1 MPKDLFMPA
10 LGMAQDSGVIAAW
23 RVEAGDR
30 IAPGE
35 VVMEVETDKSVQEI
49 EAREDGYI
57 ARILFEAGAEVPVG
71 EVVAEVVATAEE
83 AAAAAAGAGE
93 GEGTADAAAPASG
106 GADAPADSVPA
117 TTSPADPAAEP
128 REIRPPEPV
137 APSGPPPPPLPASP
151 AGRVLASPKA
161 KAIAAAHGLDL
172 AEVRAAVGR
181 EPLHARDAEAA
192 LARRATAPAPS
203 PAGASLS
210 LRAVAEARGWQ
221 ELCAR
226 LDGLPARRAALAS
239 LVAGAWRREG
249 PETAGSLQIEVRGLH
264 GDSRLFADPDRARL
278 GAAETVAGGTPHLRV
293 LDASGTSLRG
303 VEGPPEGEADLWLLP
318 AEGEV
323 LSLVLHA
330 RSGILNTA
338 GAAAVLDGVARRL
351 RNPLYQL
358 L

>member
-30 IAPGE
+30 VAPGD

-57 ARILFEAGAEVPVG
+57 ARLLFEAGAEVPVG

-93 GEGTADAAAPASG
+93 GTAGTAPGGEDASSDSGSEPIPAPAAEAAPA
-106 GADAPADSVPA
+106 
-117 TTSPADPAAEP
+117 TEP
-128 REIRPPEPV
+128 REILPPEP
-137 APSGPPPPPLPASP
+137 ASPPAPPPSTPPASFP
-151 AGRVLASPKA
+151 GRVLASPKA

-172 AEVRAAVGR
+172 AGIRAAVGR
-181 EPLHARDAEAA
+181 EPLHARDVEAA
-192 LARRATAPAPS
+192 LAEHSTAPAPATG
-203 PAGASLS
+203 PTRLS
-210 LRAVAEARGWQ
+210 LRAVTEAGGWQ

-226 LDGLPARRAALAS
+226 LGGLSARRAALAS
-239 LVAGAWRREG
+239 LVGGAWRREG
-249 PETAGSLQIEVRGLH
+249 PDTTGALRVEVVGLH
-264 GDSRLFADPDRARL
+264 GEPRLFADPDRSRL
-278 GAAETVAGGTPHLRV
+278 GAAEPIAEGTPDLRV
-293 LDASGTSLRG
+293 IDATGSSLRE
-303 VEGPPEGEADLWLLP
+303 VEGPPEGGADLWLLP

-323 LSLVLHA
+323 LSLVLQA

-338 GAAAVLDGVARRL
+338 GAAAILDGVARRL

>member
-30 IAPGE
+30 VAPGD

-57 ARILFEAGAEVPVG
+57 ARLLFEAGAEVPVG

-93 GEGTADAAAPASG
+93 GTADTAPGEEDASSDSGSEPIPAPPAEAAPATEPREILPPEPAAAPA
-106 GADAPADSVPA
+106 
-117 TTSPADPAAEP
+117 
-128 REIRPPEPV
+128 
-137 APSGPPPPPLPASP
+137 PPPASFP
-151 AGRVLASPKA
+151 GRVLASPKA

-172 AEVRAAVGR
+172 AGIRASVGR
-181 EPLHARDAEAA
+181 EPLHARDVEAA
-192 LARRATAPAPS
+192 LSEQSTAPAP
-203 PAGASLS
+203 ASATGPTRLS
-210 LRAVAEARGWQ
+210 LRAVTEAGGWQ

-226 LDGLPARRAALAS
+226 LGGLAARRAALAS
-239 LVAGAWRREG
+239 LVGGAWRREG
-249 PETAGSLQIEVRGLH
+249 PDTTGALVVEVVGLH
-264 GDSRLFADPDRARL
+264 GEPRLFADPDRSRL
-278 GAAETVAGGTPHLRV
+278 GAAEPIAEGTPDLRV
-293 LDASGTSLRG
+293 IDATGSSLRE
-303 VEGPPEGEADLWLLP
+303 VEGPPEGGADLWLLS

-323 LSLVLHA
+323 LSLVLQA

-338 GAAAVLDGVARRL
+338 GAAAILDGVARRL